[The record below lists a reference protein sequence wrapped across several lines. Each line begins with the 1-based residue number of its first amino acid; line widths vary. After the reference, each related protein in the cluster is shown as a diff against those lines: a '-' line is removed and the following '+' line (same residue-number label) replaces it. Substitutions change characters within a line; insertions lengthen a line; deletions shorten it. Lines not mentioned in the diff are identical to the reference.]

1 MIEVGEAVMVK
12 CGTADMIADAL
23 TKALGPISF
32 VKHMNK
38 LTSYI
43 APISRDAQPLKMAE
57 EERLKE
63 AMRQLPRDVN
73 SVTTQKSKKWNEVTR
88 AAARTRR
95 NKKNNPNRNR
105 KQFNN
110 KNNRS
115 PPWGW

>member
-1 MIEVGEAVMVK
+1 MIEDGEAVMVK

-63 AMRQLPRDVN
+63 AMKQLPRDVN
-73 SVTTQKSKKWNEVTR
+73 SVTTKKPKNWSEVQR
-88 AAARTRR
+88 AAAQRRR
-95 NKKNNPNRNR
+95 NKK
-105 KQFNN
+105 KN
-110 KNNRS
+110 KYTKHFKN
-115 PPWGW
+115 